1 MLTPA
6 VMKKVL
12 ILLLCICPLYLWPVL
27 AQSSIIGGTE
37 GSENDS
43 AFDPGSERSGDIYED
58 RFRIVDQLNSVGIDD
73 GFFLEFSREDDTGR
87 EAGVSDV
94 EVFTGGFGWARTSI
108 YGFDRGVGFDRGTR
122 FDEGTGFDK
131 GVSFD
136 TGAKVDTG
144 AGFDSVGGFDRER
157 ALRIGEERE
166 PSPFLFRREESFR
179 IAPEKEDRSLT
190 RKGDGG
196 RVEKGLARENG
207 GNDALSREK
216 QNLEQ
221 ELLKSQEFEIS
232 SFRPTRRAFFIKIA
246 MFAIAL
252 LLLLAGT
259 FKGLIP
265 LRFYFFLTLLILIL
279 WNPMESLF
287 ISIIVGLSAL
297 LAPLLG

>member
-1 MLTPA
+1 VLTPA

-12 ILLLCICPLYLWPVL
+12 ILLLCICPLCLWPVF
-27 AQSSIIGGTE
+27 AQSSLIGGTE
-37 GSENDS
+37 GSENGS
-43 AFDPGSERSGDIYED
+43 AFGPRSKQSGDIHED

-87 EAGVSDV
+87 ETGVLDL
-94 EVFTGGFGWARTSI
+94 EVFTGAFGWARTSI
-108 YGFDRGVGFDRGTR
+108 YGFDRGVGFDRGSR

-136 TGAKVDTG
+136 TGARVDTG
-144 AGFDSVGGFDRER
+144 AGFDSMGGFDRER

-166 PSPFLFRREESFR
+166 PSPFLFRREERFR

-190 RKGDGG
+190 RKGSG
-196 RVEKGLARENG
+196 RVERGLARENR

-216 QNLEQ
+216 QSLEQ

-232 SFRPTRRAFFIKIA
+232 AFRPTRRAFFIKIA

-252 LLLLAGT
+252 LFLLAGT